1 MKDKNVLIV
10 DDEQDMRNLIQMY
23 LDTSNFG
30 TFHAANGKEAFF
42 ILETE
47 RIDIIIL
54 DVMMPEMD
62 GFSFCMKVR
71 EKSNIPLIFLTARGE
86 EWDRVHGLKLGADDY
101 IVKPFSPGELVARID
116 AVLRRYNHEIKT
128 EMELYLQIGPL
139 EIDEKGRKVK
149 IHNKPVSLTLKEF
162 DLLLFLSKHKGQAL
176 SRQQLLE
183 SVWGYDFLGG
193 ERTVDTHVKT
203 LRIKMGSFGESI
215 QTVWGIGYK
224 LEV

>member
-1 MKDKNVLIV
+1 MTDKNVLVV
-10 DDEQDMRNLIQMY
+10 DDEKDLRSLIQMY
-23 LDTSNFG
+23 LETSNFE
-30 TFHAANGKEAFF
+30 TFQASNGKEAIF

-62 GFSFCMKVR
+62 GFTFCKKVR
-71 EKSNIPLIFLTARGE
+71 EKSNIPIIFLTARGE

-116 AVLRRYNHEIKT
+116 AVLRRFNHNKQPEEGLFQQFESIH
-128 EMELYLQIGPL
+128 
-139 EIDEKGRKVK
+139 IDEKGRKVR
-149 IHNKPVSLTLKEF
+149 IHGEPISLTLKEF
-162 DLLLFLSKHKGQAL
+162 DLLLFLCKNRGQAL
-176 SRQQLLE
+176 SREQLLN
-183 SVWGYDFLGG
+183 SVWGFDYIGG
-193 ERTVDTHVKT
+193 ERTVDTHIKT
-203 LRIKMGSFGESI
+203 LRIKMGSIGESI